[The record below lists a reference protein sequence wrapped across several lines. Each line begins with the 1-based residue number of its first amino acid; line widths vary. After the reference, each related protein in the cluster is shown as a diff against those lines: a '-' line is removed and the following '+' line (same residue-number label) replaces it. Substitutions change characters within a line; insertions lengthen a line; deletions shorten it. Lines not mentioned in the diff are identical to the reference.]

1 MSVTITAPEPLKDTH
16 ILESF
21 NSGEA
26 TLDTWLC
33 NKAIKNEGTASRT
46 YVVCEK
52 NLVIGYYSLAVGS
65 IARASAPGF
74 LRRNMPDPLPVM
86 ILARLAVDMSA
97 QGTGLGRA
105 LVRDILL
112 RTGQVAKIAGIRLVL
127 VHAINEKAADFY
139 RHCGFIA
146 SPLHPLILMLDVRS
160 IKKEQSARLD

>member
-16 ILESF
+16 VLEGF

-26 TLDTWLC
+26 TLDAWLC
-33 NKAIKNEGTASRT
+33 NKAIKNEGAASRT

-52 NLVIGYYSLAVGS
+52 NRVVGYYSLAVGS
-65 IARASAPGF
+65 IARVSAPGF

-86 ILARLAVDMSA
+86 ILARLAVDMGA
-97 QGTGLGRA
+97 QGIGLGRA
-105 LVRDILL
+105 LVRDALMRTL
-112 RTGQVAKIAGIRLVL
+112 RAAEIAGIRLVL

-139 RHCGFIA
+139 RHCGFAA

-160 IKKEQSARLD
+160 IRNAL